1 MSVEAKLKE
10 LGISL
15 PPAPRPVAAYVPA
28 VKSGNLLFLSGVI
41 PFVNGKMTHVGKLGK
56 EISTED
62 GYEAARI
69 SLLNALAIIKSELG
83 SLDQVKQIVKL
94 TGYVASSPGFTQQ
107 PQVINGASDL
117 LIKLFG
123 EKGLH
128 ARVSVGVAEL
138 PLGASIEIELV
149 VELKG

>member
-94 TGYVASSPGFTQQ
+94 TGYVASSPGFT
-107 PQVINGASDL
+107 PSNP
-117 LIKLFG
+117 K
-123 EKGLH
+123 
-128 ARVSVGVAEL
+128 
-138 PLGASIEIELV
+138 
-149 VELKG
+149 